1 METSKLNIAN
11 SEEMYYE
18 NALLKQ
24 TVLGGLKL
32 EGLDRMRVTLKIEL
46 KDAPRPPVRHNL
58 DLYNDNQLEKLI
70 RKVAERLEIGTS
82 VIAAS
87 LSELTN
93 ELERYR
99 LQKIKEQQIEIPLTK
114 PLTEAEKHTA
124 IKNLQTENLLQQTL
138 DDLQL
143 TGIQGEAENAVIL
156 LMAMS
161 SRKLHDPL
169 SVICLAKSGTGKSY
183 LMEKVAMCLPE
194 SDKREHT
201 QFSGNSFY
209 YFKREEIRG
218 KVFLIEDL
226 DGAQAVMFPIRELQT
241 KKRIS
246 KTVTMKDKSGQLRT
260 ITLIVE
266 GPVSIIG
273 CTTREKVYE
282 DNANRAI
289 LIYLDGSKEQDEKI
303 MHYQKQLR
311 AGLINHYAEK
321 QMQQKLVQMQQALE
335 PIKVIN
341 PYAPFIDLPKEIF
354 KPRRTL
360 PLLLSFIEAIT
371 FYYQYQ
377 RTQQA
382 DEETGEIY
390 IETHPTDIEW
400 AFKLLRDVMFRKSDE
415 LSGAARE
422 FYEWLKQWEL
432 KTITKKTGFYASEIR
447 LQNRIHPRTLSR
459 YLQELTDYGLL
470 AIVGGNRHKTG
481 YSYKVITNKDY
492 QALQQSI
499 DEQIKKVMETIWKE
513 YIERNKMETKEA
525 TASLITTAPKAKQ
538 KIKSKTALDLSKEQ
552 AVGQA

>member
-1 METSKLNIAN
+1 MEANKLNTDNA
-11 SEEMYYE
+11 EEMYYE

-24 TVLGGLKL
+24 TVLGGIKL
-32 EGLDRMRVTLKIEL
+32 EGLDRMRVTLKVEL
-46 KDAPRPPVRHNL
+46 KDAPRPPLRHNL
-58 DLYNDNQLEKLI
+58 DLYNDNQLEKFI
-70 RKVAERLEIGTS
+70 RKIAERLEIGTA

-93 ELERYR
+93 ELEKYR
-99 LQKIKEQQIEIPLTK
+99 LQKIKEQQVEIPLTK
-114 PLTEAEKHTA
+114 PLTEAEKEESK
-124 IKNLQTENLLQQTL
+124 KNLQVDNLLQQTL
-138 DDLQL
+138 EDLQK

-156 LMAMS
+156 LMAMA

-183 LMEKVAMCLPE
+183 LMERVAMCIPDI
-194 SDKREHT
+194 DKREHT

-226 DGAQAVMFPIRELQT
+226 DGAQAVLFPIRELQT

-246 KTVTMKDKSGQLRT
+246 KTVTIKDKSGQLRT

-266 GPVSIIG
+266 GPVSVIA
-273 CTTREKVYE
+273 CTTREKIYE
-282 DNANRAI
+282 DNSNRAI

-303 MHYQKQLR
+303 MHYQKQNR
-311 AGLINHYAEK
+311 AGLIDHYAEK
-321 QMQQKLVQMQQALE
+321 QMQLKLMQMQQALE
-335 PIKVIN
+335 PIRVIN
-341 PYAPFIDLPKEIF
+341 PFAPLIDLPKEIF

-377 RTQQA
+377 REQKT
-382 DEETGEIY
+382 DESTGEIY

-400 AFKLLRDVMFRKSDE
+400 AFKLLRDVLFRKSDE

-422 FYEWLKQWEL
+422 FYEWLKQWAIN
-432 KTITKKTGFYASEIR
+432 KANKKTGFYGSDVR
-447 LQNRIHPRTLSR
+447 KDNRIHPRTLSR

-470 AIVGGNRHKTG
+470 EITGGNRHKTG

-499 DEQIKKVMETIWKE
+499 DEQIKKVMQTIWNA
-513 YIERNKMETKEA
+513 YNERNTQATEIKESKKTKV
-525 TASLITTAPKAKQ
+525 KK
-538 KIKSKTALDLSKEQ
+538 
-552 AVGQA
+552 AVGQE

>member
-1 METSKLNIAN
+1 MEANKLNTDNA
-11 SEEMYYE
+11 EEMYYE

-24 TVLGGLKL
+24 TVLGGIKL
-32 EGLDRMRVTLKIEL
+32 EGLDRMRVTLKVEL

-58 DLYNDNQLEKLI
+58 DLYNDNQLEKFI
-70 RKVAERLEIGTS
+70 RKVAERLEIGTA

-93 ELERYR
+93 ELESYR
-99 LQKIKEQQIEIPLTK
+99 LVKIKEQQAEIPQTK
-114 PLTEAEKHTA
+114 PLTETEKQTA
-124 IKNLQTENLLQQTL
+124 KENLQVENLLQQTL
-138 DDLQL
+138 EDLQH

-183 LMEKVAMCLPE
+183 LMERVAMCIPDD
-194 SDKREHT
+194 DKREHT

-226 DGAQAVMFPIRELQT
+226 HGAMNVLFPIAELQT

-246 KTVTMKDKSGQLRT
+246 KTVTIKDKSGQLRT

-266 GPVSIIG
+266 GPVSVIA
-273 CTTREKVYE
+273 CTTREKIYE
-282 DNANRAI
+282 DNSNRSI

-303 MHYQKQLR
+303 MHYQKQNR
-311 AGLINHYAEK
+311 AGLIDHYAEK
-321 QMQQKLVQMQQALE
+321 QMQKKLMQMQQVLE
-335 PIKVIN
+335 PIRVIN
-341 PYAPFIDLPKEIF
+341 PFAPLIDLPKEIF

-371 FYYQYQ
+371 FYYQCQ
-377 RTQQA
+377 REQKV
-382 DEETGEIY
+382 EESTGEIF
-390 IETHPTDIEW
+390 IETHPADIEW
-400 AFKLLRDVMFRKSDE
+400 AFKLLRDVLFRKSDE

-422 FYEWLKQWEL
+422 FYEWLKQWAIN
-432 KTITKKTGFYASEIR
+432 KANKKTGFYGSDVR
-447 LQNRIHPRTLSR
+447 KDNRIHPRTLSR

-470 AIVGGNRHKTG
+470 EITGGNRHKLG
-481 YSYKVITNKDY
+481 YTYKVITNKDY

-499 DEQIKKVMETIWKE
+499 DEQIKKVMENVWKAFN
-513 YIERNKMETKEA
+513 ERNTQPTEVKAIKKTKDKPEGF
-525 TASLITTAPKAKQ
+525 TNTNKKQ
-538 KIKSKTALDLSKEQ
+538 IISE
-552 AVGQA
+552 

>member
-1 METSKLNIAN
+1 MEANKLNTDNA
-11 SEEMYYE
+11 EEMYYE

-24 TVLGGLKL
+24 TVLGGIKL
-32 EGLDRMRVTLKIEL
+32 EGLDRMRVTLKVEL

-58 DLYNDNQLEKLI
+58 DLYNDNQLEKFI
-70 RKVAERLEIGTS
+70 RKVAERLEIGTA

-93 ELERYR
+93 ELEKYR
-99 LQKIKEQQIEIPLTK
+99 LQKIKEQQVEIPLTK
-114 PLTEAEKHTA
+114 PLTEAEKEEA
-124 IKNLQTENLLQQTL
+124 KKNLQVENLLQQTL
-138 DDLQL
+138 EDLQK

-183 LMEKVAMCLPE
+183 LMERVAMCMPDI
-194 SDKREHT
+194 DKREHT

-226 DGAQAVMFPIRELQT
+226 DGAQAVLFPIRELQT

-246 KTVTMKDKSGQLRT
+246 KTVTIKDKSGQLRT

-266 GPVSIIG
+266 GPVSVIA
-273 CTTREKVYE
+273 CTTREKIYE
-282 DNANRAI
+282 DNSNRAI

-303 MHYQKQLR
+303 MHYQKQNR
-311 AGLINHYAEK
+311 AGLIDHYAEK
-321 QMQQKLVQMQQALE
+321 QMQKKLMQMQQALE
-335 PIKVIN
+335 PIRVIN
-341 PYAPFIDLPKEIF
+341 PFAPLIDLPKEIF

-377 RTQQA
+377 REQQA
-382 DEETGEIY
+382 EESTGEIY

-400 AFKLLRDVMFRKSDE
+400 AFKLLRDVLFRKSDE

-422 FYEWLKQWEL
+422 FYEWLKQWAIN
-432 KTITKKTGFYASEIR
+432 KANKKTGFYGSDVR
-447 LQNRIHPRTLSR
+447 KDNRIHPRTLSR
-459 YLQELTDYGLL
+459 YLQELSDYGLL
-470 AIVGGNRHKTG
+470 EITGGNRHKTG

-499 DEQIKKVMETIWKE
+499 DEQIKKVMETIWNA
-513 YIERNKMETKEA
+513 YTERNTQATEVRESKKTK
-525 TASLITTAPKAKQ
+525 TNNI
-538 KIKSKTALDLSKEQ
+538 
-552 AVGQA
+552 VGQV

>member
-1 METSKLNIAN
+1 MEANKLNTDNA
-11 SEEMYYE
+11 EEMVYE

-24 TVLGGLKL
+24 TVLGGIKL
-32 EGLDRMRVTLKIEL
+32 EGLDRMRVTLKVEL

-58 DLYNDNQLEKLI
+58 DLYNDNQLEKFI
-70 RKVAERLEIGTS
+70 RKIAERLEIGTA

-93 ELERYR
+93 ELEKYR
-99 LQKIKEQQIEIPLTK
+99 LQKIKEQQVEIPLTK
-114 PLTEAEKHTA
+114 PLTEAEKEEA
-124 IKNLQTENLLQQTL
+124 KKNLQVENLLQQTL
-138 DDLQL
+138 EDLQQ

-183 LMEKVAMCLPE
+183 LMERVAMCVPDI
-194 SDKREHT
+194 DKREHT

-226 DGAQAVMFPIRELQT
+226 DGAHAVLFPIRELQT

-246 KTVTMKDKSGQLRT
+246 KTVTIKDKSGQLRT

-266 GPVSIIG
+266 GPVSVIA
-273 CTTREKVYE
+273 CTTREKIYE
-282 DNANRAI
+282 DNSNRAI

-303 MHYQKQLR
+303 MHYQKQNR
-311 AGLINHYAEK
+311 AGLIDHYAEK
-321 QMQQKLVQMQQALE
+321 QMQKKLMQMQQALE
-335 PIKVIN
+335 PIRVVN
-341 PYAPFIDLPKEIF
+341 PFAPLIDLPKEIF

-377 RTQQA
+377 REQKV
-382 DEETGEIY
+382 EESTGEIY

-400 AFKLLRDVMFRKSDE
+400 AFKLLRDVLFRKSDE

-422 FYEWLKQWEL
+422 FYEWLKQWAIN
-432 KTITKKTGFYASEIR
+432 KANKKTGFYGSDVR
-447 LQNRIHPRTLSR
+447 KDNRIHPRTLSR
-459 YLQELTDYGLL
+459 YLQELSDYGLL
-470 AIVGGNRHKTG
+470 EITGGNRHKTG

-499 DEQIKKVMETIWKE
+499 DEQIKKVMQTIWNA
-513 YIERNKMETKEA
+513 YTERNTQAVEVKENKK
-525 TASLITTAPKAKQ
+525 LKVK
-538 KIKSKTALDLSKEQ
+538 K
-552 AVGQA
+552 AVGQE

>member
-1 METSKLNIAN
+1 METSKLIT
-11 SEEMYYE
+11 SSFEEMYYE

-24 TVLGGLKL
+24 TVLGGIKL
-32 EGLDRMRVTLKIEL
+32 EGLDRMRVTLKVEL

-58 DLYNDNQLEKLI
+58 DLYNDNQLEKFI
-70 RKVAERLEIGTS
+70 RKIAERLEIGTA

-87 LSELTN
+87 LSELTS
-93 ELERYR
+93 ELEKYR
-99 LQKIKEQQIEIPLTK
+99 LVKIKEQQSEIPQTK
-114 PLTEAEKHTA
+114 PLNEIEKQTA
-124 IKNLQTENLLQQTL
+124 KENLQVETLLQQTL
-138 DDLQL
+138 EDLQT

-183 LMEKVAMCLPE
+183 LMERVAMCIPDD
-194 SDKREHT
+194 DKREHT

-226 DGAQAVMFPIRELQT
+226 HGAMNVLFPIAELQT

-246 KTVTMKDKSGQLRT
+246 KTVTIKDKSGQLRT

-266 GPVSIIG
+266 GPVSVIA
-273 CTTREKVYE
+273 CTTREKIYE
-282 DNANRAI
+282 DNSNRSI

-303 MHYQKQLR
+303 MHYQKQNR
-311 AGLINHYAEK
+311 AGLIDHYAEK
-321 QMQQKLVQMQQALE
+321 QVQKKLMQMQQVLE
-335 PIKVIN
+335 PIRVIN
-341 PYAPFIDLPKEIF
+341 PFAPLIDLPKEIF

-377 RTQQA
+377 REQKVQ
-382 DEETGEIY
+382 ENTGEIL
-390 IETHPTDIEW
+390 IETHPADIEW
-400 AFKLLRDVMFRKSDE
+400 AFRLLRDVLFRKSDE

-422 FYEWLKQWEL
+422 FYEWLKQWAVN
-432 KTITKKTGFYASEIR
+432 KANKKTGFYGSDVRKE
-447 LQNRIHPRTLSR
+447 NRIHPRTLSR

-470 AIVGGNRHKTG
+470 EIAGGNRHKTG
-481 YSYKVITNKDY
+481 YSYKVTTNKDY

-499 DEQIKKVMETIWKE
+499 DEQIKKVMENVWNEYAERSGSIKE
-513 YIERNKMETKEA
+513 KSIPTTEA
-525 TASLITTAPKAKQ
+525 KSIK
-538 KIKSKTALDLSKEQ
+538 KIKVNK
-552 AVGQA
+552 AVGQE